1 MFLCEDTQKN
11 AYFMYKSGK
20 RELEEAV
27 FTFHRVD
34 KISKVP

>member
-27 FTFHRVD
+27 LRF
-34 KISKVP
+34 IG